1 LVLVLPRMSDQDY
14 QKLDKRIK
22 ALEEKLG
29 TSEKTEKKPRKS
41 SAYNDFMKEYISEQK
56 TKGSTKSHKELF
68 TDGAKAWNTRKVP

>member
-1 LVLVLPRMSDQDY
+1 MSDQDY

-29 TSEKTEKKPRKS
+29 SSGNSEKTEKKPRKS
-41 SAYNDFMKEYISEQK
+41 SPYNDFMKEYISEQK

-68 TDGAKAWNTRKVP
+68 ADGAKAWNARRVP